1 MVTLTIDGKV
11 VTVPA
16 GTLIIRA
23 AEQLGIEIPRFCDHP
38 LLDPVGACRQCYVEI
53 EGQRKLFT
61 SCTTTVAPGMVVM
74 TQNTSPQVEDAQ
86 VANLEFLLLNHPLDC
101 PICDRGGECPLQD
114 QALTFGPGESRY
126 IEAKRTYPKP
136 LALSPLVG
144 LDRERC
150 VLCARCTRFCD
161 QISGD
166 RFIELFDR
174 GAAEQVGISPGEDF
188 RSPFS
193 GNTIQIC
200 PVGALTATP
209 YRFVA
214 RPFDLSSVD
223 TVCPHCSAGCNI
235 KLDMRRG
242 EVVRQLARDNLEVN
256 DAWLCDKGRFAFRF
270 PDAPDRLT
278 TPLIRD
284 RGLEPA
290 SFGEVLTDIAAWC
303 AGKRVAF
310 LTGGRLMDED
320 YYALSKLARTVFGTN
335 DLDHRRDDGAGLAEE
350 LVASRPRARSPSRT
364 TTSNARRSSSSRGWT
379 PSRRSRSCTC
389 GSARPRERG
398 AKIYVLHPRRTRLWD
413 VAEHIL
419 CRPGD
424 EQDVVLRHEAGHR
437 RSVPRGGSPDG
448 VMIAGPR
455 LADGGPSAWDI
466 AELASTA
473 GARFAY
479 VTRRANDRG
488 ALVAGVHPSL
498 LPGGRRFGVADERTE
513 VENLWGPIIVGD
525 EGRNWWGVL
534 EACAE
539 RDIDVLFLI
548 GVDPLRDFPD
558 AALATRALQNVD
570 RVVVQSLELGS
581 LEPFADAFL
590 PAAAFLEKEGHVTT
604 WEGRNQ
610 RIRPIRGAAGIA
622 LPDWEI
628 FASLALAAGGDL
640 GFETLDEL
648 HEEMGRLLAPRDR
661 PVRASAGSAPA
672 PLQVPE
678 GSLHLFTYP
687 LLVDE
692 GRLSERSRRAEG
704 GAGGRTVPGDP
715 PERRGAARRDRRRR
729 RHRAHRGRGGR
740 APGARDGA
748 RRRGG
753 GLRAVQPAGIRRQH
767 DPQGVVLDR
776 CDGRAGRRTG
786 TRVRDGRGRGGGCLM
801 DWLDWLL
808 LIARVAVVFFA
819 LLISVLLYIW
829 MERKVIADFQ
839 TRKGPMRA
847 GPRGILITLADGIK
861 LFFKEG
867 ITPTNAD
874 RPVYAIAPVLAIFPA
889 FLAFA
894 VIPFGMPVTLW
905 GRDRPHAARGPG
917 HRHPVG
923 ARHDV
928 DRRLRRWCWR
938 GGRAAPTTRSSAP
951 SVRRRRWS
959 RTRWRWAWRSSRSCS
974 TRATC
979 G

>member
-1 MVTLTIDGKV
+1 VSAPSVTLTVDGKEI
-11 VTVPA
+11 TVPA

-38 LLDPVGACRQCYVEI
+38 LLEPVGACRQCYVEI

-61 SCTTTVAPGMVVM
+61 SCTTAVSPGMAVK
-74 TQNTSPQVEDAQ
+74 TQNTSDQVQSAQ

-114 QALTFGPGESRY
+114 QALAFGPGESRY
-126 IEAKRTYPKP
+126 VEAKRVYPKP
-136 LALSPLVG
+136 LPLSPLVG

-166 RFIELFDR
+166 RFIELFAR
-174 GAAEQVGISPGEDF
+174 GAYEQVAIAPGEDF

-193 GNTIQIC
+193 GNTVQIC

-270 PDAPDRLT
+270 PDAPDRVT

-290 SFGEVLTDIAAWC
+290 SFGEVLTTIAGWC
-303 AGKRVAF
+303 DGKRVAF

-335 DLDHRRDDGAGLAEE
+335 DLDHRRDEGTGIAAFDGTDAQAVTYADVEKAKVILVAGLDAEQE
-350 LVASRPRARSPSRT
+350 VPILHLRLRKAAR
-364 TTSNARRSSSSRGWT
+364 
-379 PSRRSRSCTC
+379 
-389 GSARPRERG
+389 RG
-398 AKIYVLHPRRTRLWD
+398 AKIYVLHPRLTRLHD

-424 EQDVVLRHEAGHR
+424 EAWILEMQEGRHRPEIQGVVDALNEAGDAGL
-437 RSVPRGGSPDG
+437 V
-448 VMIAGPR
+448 IAGPR
-455 LADGGPSAWDI
+455 LADHRQGVSRAEEI
-466 AELASTA
+466 ASET

-498 LPGGRRFGVADERTE
+498 LPGGRRFELDAERNE

-525 EGRNWWGVL
+525 RGRSWRGIL
-534 EACAE
+534 QACADRE
-539 RDIDVLFLI
+539 IDVLFLI
-548 GVDPLRDFPD
+548 GIDPLRDYPD
-558 AALATRALQNVD
+558 AALVRRAIQNVG
-570 RVVVQSLELGS
+570 RTVVQSLELGS
-581 LEPFADAFL
+581 LGPYADAFL
-590 PAAAFLEKEGHVTT
+590 PAAAFLEKDGHVTT
-604 WEGRNQ
+604 WEGRSQ

-640 GFETLDEL
+640 DFESLDEL
-648 HEEMGRLLAPRDR
+648 HEEMGRLLAPHE
-661 PVRASAGSAPA
+661 PGERAIADTGAGRRI
-672 PLQVPE
+672 VGE
-678 GSLHLFTYP
+678 GELVLFTYP

-692 GRLSERSRRAEG
+692 GRLSERSDELKGALEDEPFLEIHPDDAAGRGITDGGRVTIHTDAGEVELPVRVTDHIVEGAIFVPFNQPGFAANSILAGSFSIAATVEPVEAADDAEPADVA
-704 GAGGRTVPGDP
+704 AGGNG
-715 PERRGAARRDRRRR
+715 
-729 RHRAHRGRGGR
+729 
-740 APGARDGA
+740 
-748 RRRGG
+748 
-753 GLRAVQPAGIRRQH
+753 
-767 DPQGVVLDR
+767 
-776 CDGRAGRRTG
+776 
-786 TRVRDGRGRGGGCLM
+786 
-801 DWLDWLL
+801 
-808 LIARVAVVFFA
+808 
-819 LLISVLLYIW
+819 
-829 MERKVIADFQ
+829 
-839 TRKGPMRA
+839 
-847 GPRGILITLADGIK
+847 
-861 LFFKEG
+861 
-867 ITPTNAD
+867 
-874 RPVYAIAPVLAIFPA
+874 
-889 FLAFA
+889 
-894 VIPFGMPVTLW
+894 
-905 GRDRPHAARGPG
+905 
-917 HRHPVG
+917 
-923 ARHDV
+923 
-928 DRRLRRWCWR
+928 
-938 GGRAAPTTRSSAP
+938 
-951 SVRRRRWS
+951 
-959 RTRWRWAWRSSRSCS
+959 
-974 TRATC
+974 
-979 G
+979 

>member
-1 MVTLTIDGKV
+1 VSAQPVRLTIDGKE

-114 QALTFGPGESRY
+114 QALAFGPGESRY

-174 GAAEQVGISPGEDF
+174 GAAEQVSIAPGEDF

-270 PDAPDRLT
+270 PDATDRVT

-284 RGLEPA
+284 HGLEPA
-290 SFGEVLTDIAAWC
+290 SFGEVLTEIAAWC

-335 DLDHRRDDGAGLAEE
+335 DLDHRRDHGSGAVESAVAAGAGAVTYRDIERAKVIFVAGLDAEQE
-350 LVASRPRARSPSRT
+350 VPILHLRLRKA
-364 TTSNARRSSSSRGWT
+364 ARRG
-379 PSRRSRSCTC
+379 
-389 GSARPRERG
+389 AR
-398 AKIYVLHPRRTRLWD
+398 IFVLHPRRTRLYD
-413 VAEHIL
+413 IAEHIL
-419 CRPGD
+419 CPPADQGIALSLNDSANPRLAAVA
-424 EQDVVLRHEAGHR
+424 EALREAGDTGL
-437 RSVPRGGSPDG
+437 VL
-448 VMIAGPR
+448 AGPR
-455 LADGGPSAWDI
+455 LSAAPSRGVEI
-466 AELASTA
+466 AEGFARRV

-479 VTRRANDRG
+479 VSRRANDRG
-488 ALVAGVHPSL
+488 ALQAGVHPAL
-498 LPGGRRFGVADERTE
+498 LPGGRRFGVAEERTE
-513 VENLWGPIIVGD
+513 VESIWGPIIVGD
-525 EGRNWWGVL
+525 EGRNWRGIL
-534 EACAE
+534 QACADRE
-539 RDIDVLFLI
+539 VDVLFLV
-548 GVDPLRDFPD
+548 GVDPLRDYPD
-558 AALATRALQNVD
+558 AGLAQRALQNVE
-570 RVVVQSLELGS
+570 RKVVQSLELGS
-581 LEPFADAFL
+581 LEPYADAFL
-590 PAAAFLEKEGHVTT
+590 PAAAFLEKDGHVTT
-604 WEGRNQ
+604 WEGRSQ
-610 RIRPIRGAAGIA
+610 RIKPIRGAAGIS

-628 FASLALAAGGDL
+628 FASLALASGGDL

-648 HEEMGRLLAPRDR
+648 HEEMGPLLAPHEL
-661 PVRASAGSAPA
+661 PVVTDAAAFTLMSPNSANE
-672 PLQVPE
+672 LD
-678 GSLHLFTYP
+678 LFTYP

-692 GRLSERSRRAEG
+692 GRLSERSDELKAALEDEPFLEIHPSD
-704 GAGGRTVPGDP
+704 A
-715 PERRGAARRDRRRR
+715 AARGVID
-729 RHRAHRGRGGR
+729 GGR
-740 APGARDGA
+740 ATVRTVAGEAELPVRVTDHVAEGAVFVPFNQPGFAA
-748 RRRGG
+748 NSI
-753 GLRAVQPAGIRRQH
+753 LAGSFSI
-767 DPQGVVLDR
+767 G
-776 CDGRAGRRTG
+776 
-786 TRVRDGRGRGGGCLM
+786 
-801 DWLDWLL
+801 
-808 LIARVAVVFFA
+808 AVV
-819 LLISVLLYIW
+819 
-829 MERKVIADFQ
+829 E
-839 TRKGPMRA
+839 
-847 GPRGILITLADGIK
+847 
-861 LFFKEG
+861 
-867 ITPTNAD
+867 
-874 RPVYAIAPVLAIFPA
+874 
-889 FLAFA
+889 
-894 VIPFGMPVTLW
+894 
-905 GRDRPHAARGPG
+905 
-917 HRHPVG
+917 PVG
-923 ARHDV
+923 TPEGA
-928 DRRLRRWCWR
+928 LETAEAAA
-938 GGRAAPTTRSSAP
+938 GGE
-951 SVRRRRWS
+951 
-959 RTRWRWAWRSSRSCS
+959 
-974 TRATC
+974 

>member
-1 MVTLTIDGKV
+1 MVTLTIDGKEI
-11 VTVPA
+11 TVPA

-38 LLDPVGACRQCYVEI
+38 LLEPVGACRQCYVEI

-61 SCTTTVAPGMVVM
+61 SCTTSVAPGMIVM

-114 QALTFGPGESRY
+114 QALAFGPGESRY

-174 GAAEQVGISPGEDF
+174 GAAEQVAIAPGEDF

-214 RPFDLSSVD
+214 RPFDLSSAD

-235 KLDMRRG
+235 KLDVRRG

-270 PDAPDRLT
+270 PDAPDRVT

-290 SFGEVLTDIAAWC
+290 SFGEVLTDIAGWC

-335 DLDHRRDDGAGLAEE
+335 DLDHRRDEGTGIAGFDGLAGEVTYQDVERATVILVAGLDAEQE
-350 LVASRPRARSPSRT
+350 VPILHLRLRKA
-364 TTSNARRSSSSRGWT
+364 ARRG
-379 PSRRSRSCTC
+379 
-389 GSARPRERG
+389 AR
-398 AKIYVLHPRRTRLWD
+398 IVVLHPRQTRLHD

-424 EQDVVLRHEAGHR
+424 EAWLLEREGGEHRPEIREVVEALRNAGDAGL
-437 RSVPRGGSPDG
+437 V
-448 VMIAGPR
+448 IAGPR
-455 LADGGPSAWDI
+455 LADHSQGVARAVGLA
-466 AELASTA
+466 AETGS
-473 GARFAY
+473 RVAY

-488 ALVAGVHPSL
+488 ALQAGVHPRL
-498 LPGGRRFGVADERTE
+498 LPGGRRFALPQERTE
-513 VENLWGPIIVGD
+513 VETLWGPIIVGD
-525 EGRNWWGVL
+525 EGRDWRAIL
-534 EACAE
+534 QACAE
-539 RDIDVLFLI
+539 REIDVLFLV
-548 GVDPLRDFPD
+548 GVDPLRDYPD
-558 AALATRALQNVD
+558 AALAERSLQNVE
-570 RVVVQSLELGS
+570 RTVVQSLELGS
-581 LEPFADAFL
+581 LQPYADAFL
-590 PAAAFLEKEGHVTT
+590 PAAAFLEKDGHVTT
-604 WEGRNQ
+604 WEGRSQ
-610 RIRPIRGAAGIA
+610 RIRPIRGAAGIS

-628 FASLALAAGGDL
+628 FASLALASGGDL

-648 HEEMGRLLAPRDR
+648 HDEMGRLLAPHE
-661 PVRASAGSAPA
+661 PSERAVADTGAA
-672 PLQVPE
+672 QRIVGE
-678 GSLHLFTYP
+678 GELMLFTYP

-692 GRLSERSRRAEG
+692 GRLSERADELKAALEDPPFLEIHPSDAAIRGVLDGSTAIVRTAAGEVELPARVTEHVAEG
-704 GAGGRTVPGDP
+704 SVFVPFNQPGFAANTILAGSFSIAATVEPVDAPEAALETADAAAGG
-715 PERRGAARRDRRRR
+715 
-729 RHRAHRGRGGR
+729 
-740 APGARDGA
+740 
-748 RRRGG
+748 
-753 GLRAVQPAGIRRQH
+753 
-767 DPQGVVLDR
+767 
-776 CDGRAGRRTG
+776 
-786 TRVRDGRGRGGGCLM
+786 
-801 DWLDWLL
+801 
-808 LIARVAVVFFA
+808 
-819 LLISVLLYIW
+819 
-829 MERKVIADFQ
+829 
-839 TRKGPMRA
+839 
-847 GPRGILITLADGIK
+847 
-861 LFFKEG
+861 EG
-867 ITPTNAD
+867 
-874 RPVYAIAPVLAIFPA
+874 
-889 FLAFA
+889 
-894 VIPFGMPVTLW
+894 
-905 GRDRPHAARGPG
+905 
-917 HRHPVG
+917 
-923 ARHDV
+923 
-928 DRRLRRWCWR
+928 
-938 GGRAAPTTRSSAP
+938 
-951 SVRRRRWS
+951 
-959 RTRWRWAWRSSRSCS
+959 
-974 TRATC
+974 
-979 G
+979 